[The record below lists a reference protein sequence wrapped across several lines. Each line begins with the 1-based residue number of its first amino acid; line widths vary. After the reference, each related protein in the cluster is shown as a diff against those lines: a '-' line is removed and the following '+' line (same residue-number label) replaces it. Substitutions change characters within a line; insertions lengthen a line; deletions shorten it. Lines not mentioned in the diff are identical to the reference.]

1 MQRPSA
7 DPGSLDPRQY
17 AEFLKVMQR
26 SALRRRRHRPDTQQG
41 GMPPAAHGTAP
52 YARRLHRLR
61 RPGCPACCAGGG
73 PAAPAAGGGAAERGG
88 GAAGDARLRRV
99 QQRRAQPHR
108 QPAHHDARRR
118 AGGAGGRAVLG
129 PGRAVAGLGSACLL
143 SSVGGMG
150 RRAGLLRP
158 ASTLPHAPALCRGC
172 QAARRPPAC
181 IAVPTTAEHAE
192 HARLVAVRRSGAT
205 RRPPGRPVGARP
217 HSPGPMRLAPP
228 RR

>member
-1 MQRPSA
+1 MTQKGLIIRPSGVGEVPVQRPSA

-41 GMPPAAHGTAP
+41 GMPPAARGTAP

-129 PGRAVAGLGSACLL
+129 PGEGRCWARQRAPVVFC
-143 SSVGGMG
+143 G
-150 RRAGLLRP
+150 RYGATRW
-158 ASTLPHAPALCRGC
+158 
-172 QAARRPPAC
+172 PPA
-181 IAVPTTAEHAE
+181 ASLDSSSR
-192 HARLVAVRRSGAT
+192 ARLVPRVSG
-205 RRPPGRPVGARP
+205 GALAFQAYRGSN
-217 HSPGPMRLAPP
+217 HS
-228 RR
+228 